1 VAVRGAKARN
11 LLRQLLDGVATALPP
26 DLTVQVD
33 GTGRR
38 CVLIAQRAPKD
49 PATMPPGAPARLGG
63 VTKARASLG
72 IGPWVPVLPRRMA
85 ARLTAIAAL
94 EMIQDAVATAQGW
107 PWPDLGFE
115 VHGAADRQGV
125 WVWFEDASGTIIP
138 AGKVGPLAAT

>member
-1 VAVRGAKARN
+1 
-11 LLRQLLDGVATALPP
+11 
-26 DLTVQVD
+26 
-33 GTGRR
+33 
-38 CVLIAQRAPKD
+38 
-49 PATMPPGAPARLGG
+49 MPPGAPARLGG
-63 VTKARASLG
+63 VTKVRASLG

-125 WVWFEDASGTIIP
+125 WVWFEDASGRIIP
-138 AGKVGPLAAT
+138 AGKVGPLDAT